1 MVAGRQHPPC
11 AMRTHGKSAWTPGT
25 IDLSTAR
32 ARHGAAEFEGQRPQ
46 RAHEVIA
53 LLGLRLVLWLAR
65 GPSEDLWAAAT
76 SQQSSSS
83 SAIN

>member
-32 ARHGAAEFEGQRPQ
+32 ARHRPVVVAVVVVAMAQPAVPVAVAVAQAVPAAVVRRQTTP
-46 RAHEVIA
+46 
-53 LLGLRLVLWLAR
+53 W
-65 GPSEDLWAAAT
+65 SEPNGHGT
-76 SQQSSSS
+76 T
-83 SAIN
+83 